1 MHFIFERLV
10 KAKYTFVKVA
20 SLRKKLDD
28 TKVVNRRRDRQY
40 NDQKNGDE
48 KTHCLLE
55 SDIKLARLIF
65 NAHPNLCIIS

>member
-48 KTHCLLE
+48 KTHCL
-55 SDIKLARLIF
+55 
-65 NAHPNLCIIS
+65 

>member
-1 MHFIFERLV
+1 MHIIFERLV

-48 KTHCLLE
+48 KTHCL
-55 SDIKLARLIF
+55 
-65 NAHPNLCIIS
+65 